1 MILAI
6 FFILFFS
13 GYSFIFERVSK
24 RSRMKLTF
32 FENVILKCLRDLE
45 VLILYLSK
53 CSLLVIR
60 KLFQIIMLTFTLAF
74 QSFDEFSYLTLCQV
88 CSLHI
93 RYSNEQNGKK
103 SLLYEAYILQR
114 QANKRLGKQTN
125 MYIDT

>member
-103 SLLYEAYILQR
+103 IITL
-114 QANKRLGKQTN
+114 
-125 MYIDT
+125 